1 MRRPGLTVP
10 ARSGTGAGAERG
22 AIGSCA
28 NVLMVPPCLRRTGN
42 LSVGRCSRRVL
53 TANLVAASARA
64 GQAARLPRRAATG
77 YPEVRAGGTPM
88 DLEARLS
95 SAMTGAQGGDATAY
109 RALLGA
115 CVPVIAAAA
124 RAQGVRG
131 DAVDDVVQETLL
143 TLHRARASYD
153 PDRPFL
159 PWLRAIAQ
167 RRAVDLMRRAGRRPQ
182 EVHDPLAYEAEIDT
196 GPGPGEGMERRQR
209 EARLA
214 RAVAALPEGQRQ
226 AVELLSLR
234 EQSLEEAAAAT
245 GRSKGALKVN
255 LHRALKALRAAL
267 RGDREE
273 GHV

>member
-10 ARSGTGAGAERG
+10 ARSGAGAGADRA
-22 AIGSCA
+22 AIGSCST
-28 NVLMVPPCLRRTGN
+28 LPMVPPCLRRTGN
-42 LSVGRCSRRVL
+42 LSVARCSRRVL
-53 TANLVAASARA
+53 TANFVAARARA
-64 GQAARLPRRAATG
+64 GHAARLPRRAATG

-95 SAMTGAQGGDATAY
+95 SAMTAAQGGDATAY
-109 RALLGA
+109 RALLRA

-143 TLHRARASYD
+143 TVHRARATYD

-167 RRAVDLMRRAGRRPQ
+167 RRAIDLMRRAGRRPQ
-182 EVHDPLAYEAEIDT
+182 EVHDPLAYEAEIDA